1 MGREHERVRERE
13 EGKRERGAFSRVGLG
28 RLGLGPLR
36 QSLLEDKPSL
46 LPRLQTRQLF
56 MLKLSERSRH
66 DLATEHTYRKSPS
79 WPICSS
85 HCKEFSGME
94 KEPKWHLFAVKSSR
108 REALQLESV
117 RAPAS
122 GPLPQPR
129 RL

>member
-66 DLATEHTYRKSPS
+66 DLEAEHTEKVHLGPYVHLTARNSLEWRKNPS
-79 WPICSS
+79 GIC
-85 HCKEFSGME
+85 
-94 KEPKWHLFAVKSSR
+94 
-108 REALQLESV
+108 LQ
-117 RAPAS
+117 
-122 GPLPQPR
+122 
-129 RL
+129 